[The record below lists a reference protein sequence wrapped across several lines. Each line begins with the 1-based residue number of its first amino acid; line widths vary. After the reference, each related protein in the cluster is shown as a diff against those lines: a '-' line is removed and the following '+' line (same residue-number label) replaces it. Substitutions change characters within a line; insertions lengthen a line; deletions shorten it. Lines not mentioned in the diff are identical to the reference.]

1 VTMDIGEKDN
11 IHPPRKEQVGKRL
24 AAIAFN
30 NVYGITVPYSGPVY
44 KNVDFKGNQ
53 AVLSFDFVYGGLK
66 VDGELL
72 GFSIC
77 GDDKNF
83 IPAKAEIKGNQIVV
97 YAEGIS
103 KPLAVRYGWAN
114 WSEGNL
120 FNSAGL
126 PASPFR
132 TDDFP
137 MLTAGKK
144 SDVHKIS
151 K

>member
-1 VTMDIGEKDN
+1 MLFRS
-11 IHPPRKEQVGKRL
+11 RKEQVGKRL

-30 NVYGITVPYSGPVY
+30 NVYGINVAYSGPVY
-44 KNVDFKGNQ
+44 KSVELKGNQ
-53 AVLSFDFVYGGLK
+53 AVLSFNFIYDGLK
-66 VDGELL
+66 ADAELK

-77 GDDKNF
+77 GSDKTF
-83 IPAKAEIKGNQIVV
+83 VPAKAEIKGNQIIV
-97 YAEGIS
+97 YSELIS
-103 KPLAVRYGWAN
+103 QPVAVRYGWAN

-120 FNSAGL
+120 FNSADL
-126 PASPFR
+126 PATPFR

-144 SDVHKIS
+144 TDSYKTS